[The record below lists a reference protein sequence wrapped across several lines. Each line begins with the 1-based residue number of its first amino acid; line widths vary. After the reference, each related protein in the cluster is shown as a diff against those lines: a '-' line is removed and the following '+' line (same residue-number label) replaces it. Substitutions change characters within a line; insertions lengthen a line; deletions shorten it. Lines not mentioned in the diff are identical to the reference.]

1 MRPHSMNITRAF
13 IPFAATMALSLSAMA
28 ADQFKP
34 TPYHDVQPGVP
45 QGKLIAYT
53 NWTSKVF
60 TNTVRD
66 WWVYV
71 PAQYKAEKPA
81 KVMVFQDGH
90 DYVNLKGSWRVPTVF
105 DNLIAKGEMPVTIAI
120 LINPGHDLAKPR
132 DKSPWRSS
140 NRSFE
145 YDSLGDR
152 YARFLLEEMLPEVA
166 KSYNLST
173 NAADRAICG
182 ASSGGICSFTVAW
195 ERPDAFGKVLS
206 TIGSFTNL
214 RGGHVYPS
222 WIRKTERKP
231 IRVYLEDCGGDV
243 DNFAGSWPLANQQ
256 MAAALKYMGYDTRFD
271 SVEGYAHNSM
281 HGGSVFPEALKWL
294 WRAEKPAP
302 AVNTK
307 GDLGGDMTLLR
318 LLIEGEGWQLVADGL
333 GFADAPCADDKGNF
347 YFCDMRSTPPV
358 VWKVAA
364 SGAKTKLI
372 EGIPCSGLKFGPD
385 GRLYGC
391 VGKDKQLVA
400 FDLPS
405 GKKTVIAED
414 VQPNDLAVSRKG
426 HIYFTETG
434 KKQVTFVNPKTGEK
448 KAADVGITAP
458 NGITLS
464 PDQGTLAVSDYRG
477 ENVWAFRIEAD
488 GGLSAKAPYMTMRT
502 AVDTAALTQAVRDP
516 VYKTV
521 SGGDG
526 MTSDTAG
533 RYYVATAL
541 GVQVCDPT
549 GRMCGVRTKPSEK
562 SMTSCGFGGEKMDWL
577 YVTCGDKVFRRKVQA
592 TGSLFFTAPAK
603 EPAKK

>member
-1 MRPHSMNITRAF
+1 MNKILIRSTVSIAF
-13 IPFAATMALSLSAMA
+13 ALAFTASG
-28 ADQFKP
+28 ADAFKP
-34 TPYHDVQPGVP
+34 TPYHEGAPA
-45 QGKLIAYT
+45 GKLIAHA
-53 NWTSKVF
+53 NWASKVM

-71 PAQYKAEKPA
+71 PKQYDAKKAA
-81 KVMVFQDGH
+81 NVMVFQDGH
-90 DYVNLKGSWRVPTVF
+90 DYVNPNGNWRVPVVF

-120 LINPGHDLAKPR
+120 LINPGHNPATPR
-132 DKSPWRSS
+132 DKSPWRAS

-152 YARFLLEEMLPEVA
+152 YARMLIEEILPEVG
-166 KSYNLST
+166 KDFNLT
-173 NAADRAICG
+173 TDPAGRAICG

-195 ERPDAFGKVLS
+195 ERPDQFGKVLS

-222 WIRKTERKP
+222 IIRKTERKP

-256 MAAALKYMGYDTRFD
+256 MAAALKYMGYDSRFD
-271 SVEGYAHNSM
+271 YVDGYAHNSM

-302 AVNTK
+302 VVNTK
-307 GDLGGDMTLLR
+307 GDLGGDLTLLR

-333 GFADAPCADDKGNF
+333 GFADGPCADAQGNF

-358 VWKVAA
+358 VWKIATDGTK
-364 SGAKTKLI
+364 SKLI
-372 EGIPCSGLKFGPD
+372 EGTSCSGLKFGPD
-385 GRLYGC
+385 GRLYAC
-391 VGKDKQLVA
+391 VGRDKQLVA
-400 FDLPS
+400 FELPS

-414 VQPNDLAVSRKG
+414 VQPNDLVVSRKG
-426 HIYFTETG
+426 HIYITETG
-434 KKQVTFVNPKTGEK
+434 KKQITFVNAKTGEK
-448 KAADVGITAP
+448 KAVDTGITAP

-464 PDQGTLAVSDYRG
+464 PDQGSLAVSDYRG
-477 ENVWAFRIEAD
+477 ENVWAFRVEAD
-488 GGLSAKAPYMTMRT
+488 GGLSAKAPYMTVRT
-502 AVDTAALTQAVRDP
+502 EVDIAVQTPAVRDP
-516 VYKTV
+516 VYKTA

-526 MTSDTAG
+526 MTSDTIG

-541 GVQVCDPT
+541 GVQVFDPT
-549 GRMCGVRTKPSEK
+549 GRMCGVLTKPSEK
-562 SMTSCGFGGEKMDWL
+562 GMTSCGFGGEKMDWL
-577 YVTCGDKVFRRKVQA
+577 YATCGDKIFRRKVQA
-592 TGSLFFTAPAK
+592 TGALFFQALAK

>member
-1 MRPHSMNITRAF
+1 MNKTSILSLVAVV
-13 IPFAATMALSLSAMA
+13 IAMAFAAHG
-28 ADQFKP
+28 ADTFKP
-34 TPYHDVQPGVP
+34 TPYHEVQPGVP
-45 QGKLIAYT
+45 QGKLIHYT
-53 NWTSKVF
+53 NWVSKVF

-71 PAQYKAEKPA
+71 PAQYKDEKPA
-81 KVMVFQDGH
+81 AVMVFQDGH

-120 LINPGHDLAKPR
+120 LLNPGHDPAKPR

-152 YARFLLEEMLPEVA
+152 YARFLTEEMLPEVA

-173 NAADRAICG
+173 NAADRAISG

-195 ERPDAFGKVLS
+195 ERPEQFGKVLS

-222 WIRKTERKP
+222 IIRKTERKP
-231 IRVYLEDCGGDV
+231 IRVYLEDCGGDL

-271 SVEGYAHNSM
+271 YVEGYAHNSM

-294 WRAEKPAP
+294 WRSEKPAP
-302 AVNTK
+302 VVNTK
-307 GDLGGDMTLLR
+307 GDLGGDLTLLR
-318 LLIEGEGWQLVADGL
+318 LLIEKEGWQLVADGL
-333 GFADAPCADDKGNF
+333 GFADGPCADAQGNF

-358 VWKVAA
+358 VWKVATDGTK
-364 SGAKTKLI
+364 SKLI
-372 EGIPCSGLKFGPD
+372 EGTSCSGLKFGPD
-385 GRLYGC
+385 GRLYAC
-391 VGKDKQLVA
+391 VGKEKQLVA
-400 FDLPS
+400 FELPS
-405 GKKTVIAED
+405 GKKSVIATD
-414 VQPNDLAVSRKG
+414 VQPNDLVVSRKG

-434 KKQVTFVNPKTGEK
+434 KKQITFVNAKTGEK
-448 KAADVGITAP
+448 KVADVGITAP

-464 PDQGTLAVSDYRG
+464 PDQGTLAISDYRG
-477 ENVWAFRIEAD
+477 EYVWAFRVEAN
-488 GGLSAKAPYMTMRT
+488 GALSAKAPYMTMRT
-502 AVDTAALTQAVRDP
+502 AVDINGKSADGRSP

-526 MTSDTAG
+526 MTADTIG
-533 RYYVATAL
+533 RYYVATEL
-541 GVQVCDPT
+541 GVQVFDPT
-549 GRMCGVRTKPSEK
+549 GRMCGVLTKPSEK
-562 SMTSCGFGGEKMDWL
+562 GMTSCGFAGEKMDWL
-577 YVTCGDKVFRRKVQA
+577 YVTCGDKIFRRHVQA
-592 TGSLFFTAPAK
+592 TGALFFTPATVNV
-603 EPAKK
+603 PNKK

>member
-1 MRPHSMNITRAF
+1 MNKNLIRSTVSIAF
-13 IPFAATMALSLSAMA
+13 ALAFTASG
-28 ADQFKP
+28 ADAFKP
-34 TPYHDVQPGVP
+34 TPYHEGAPA
-45 QGKLIAYT
+45 GKLIAHA
-53 NWTSKVF
+53 NWASKVM

-71 PAQYKAEKPA
+71 PKQYDAKKAA
-81 KVMVFQDGH
+81 NVMVFQDGH
-90 DYVNLKGSWRVPTVF
+90 DYVNPTGNWRVPVVF

-120 LINPGHDLAKPR
+120 LINPGHDSAKPR
-132 DKSPWRSS
+132 GKSPWAVS

-152 YARFLLEEMLPEVA
+152 YARMLIEEILPEVG
-166 KSYNLST
+166 KDFNLTT
-173 NAADRAICG
+173 NPAGRAICG

-195 ERPDAFGKVLS
+195 ERPDQFGKVLS

-222 WIRKTERKP
+222 IIRKTERKP

-256 MAAALKYMGYDTRFD
+256 MAAALKYMGYDSRFD
-271 SVEGYAHNSM
+271 YVEGYAHNSM

-302 AVNTK
+302 VVNTK
-307 GDLGGDMTLLR
+307 GDLGGDLTLLR

-333 GFADAPCADDKGNF
+333 GFADGPCADAQGNF

-358 VWKVAA
+358 VWKIATDGTK
-364 SGAKTKLI
+364 SKLI
-372 EGIPCSGLKFGPD
+372 EGTSCSGLKFGPD
-385 GRLYGC
+385 GRLYAC
-391 VGKDKQLVA
+391 VGRDKQLVA
-400 FDLPS
+400 FELPS

-414 VQPNDLAVSRKG
+414 VQPNDLVVSRKG
-426 HIYFTETG
+426 HIYITETG
-434 KKQVTFVNPKTGEK
+434 KKQVTFVNSKTGEK

-477 ENVWAFRIEAD
+477 ENVWAFRVEAD
-488 GGLSAKAPYMTMRT
+488 GGLSAKAPYMTVRT
-502 AVDTAALTQAVRDP
+502 EVDIAVQTPAVRDP
-516 VYKTV
+516 VYKTA

-526 MTSDTAG
+526 MTSDTIG

-541 GVQVCDPT
+541 GVQVFDPT
-549 GRMCGVRTKPSEK
+549 GRMCGVLTKPSEK
-562 SMTSCGFGGEKMDWL
+562 GMTSCGFGGEKMDWL
-577 YVTCGDKVFRRKVQA
+577 YVTCGDKIFRRKVQA
-592 TGSLFFTAPAK
+592 TGALFFQAPAK